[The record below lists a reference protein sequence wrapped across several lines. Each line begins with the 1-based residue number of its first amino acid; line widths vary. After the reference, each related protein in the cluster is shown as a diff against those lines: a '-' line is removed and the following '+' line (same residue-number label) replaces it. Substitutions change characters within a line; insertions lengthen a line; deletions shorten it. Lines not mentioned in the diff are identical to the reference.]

1 MSQNTVN
8 KPRRTKILATLGPST
23 DLPGVTEAMLDA
35 GVNTV
40 RCNMSHGTHE
50 EHSQRIERVRE
61 YNRTHDKTVGVLI
74 DLKGPEIRIGEF
86 QTTKIVLQDGDRFS
100 LDTTMGDKMGTQD
113 CVSVTY
119 KDLPGDVVVGD
130 CLLLD
135 DGLVELRVEAV
146 SDTRVDCTVVVGGPL
161 GGKKGLNRKGGG
173 LSADALTESDELDIA
188 FAVSQRADYIAPS
201 FVKTAADIERV
212 RHLIKQAG
220 GHSHIIA
227 KIETAM
233 AIDNLDE
240 IIAIADGVMVARG
253 DLGVERDDADLPG
266 LQKKIISK
274 ARKADCIAIVATQM
288 MDSMTYSPVPTR
300 AEVFDV
306 ANAVLDGADAVMLSG
321 ETAAGKYP
329 LKVVQN
335 MDRVCRRAE
344 MEHHAMRSQHRLG
357 ETFEHFDES
366 IAMAAMYIANHLGVK
381 CIAALTESGAT
392 ALYMSRI
399 SSGVPIYALSS
410 HPETRTRISLYR
422 GVYPIAHTPLSSEHV
437 TFNQEVAKELK
448 QAGAVEI
455 GDKLIITKG
464 DLTGEEGGTNALKL
478 IRVT

>member
-1 MSQNTVN
+1 MSQ
-8 KPRRTKILATLGPST
+8 PRRTKILATLGPST
-23 DLPGVTEAMLDA
+23 DKPGVTEALIDA
-35 GVNTV
+35 GVNTI

-50 EHSQRIERVRE
+50 EHRQRIERVRE
-61 YNRTHDKTVGVLI
+61 YNQKNDKTVGILI
-74 DLKGPEIRIGEF
+74 DLQGPEIRTGEF
-86 QTTKIVLQDGDRFS
+86 QTDKIELQDGDHFS
-100 LDTTMGDKMGTQD
+100 LDTALDDKLGTQD

-119 KDLPGDVVVGD
+119 KDLPKDVQVGD

-135 DGLVELRVEAV
+135 DGLIELRVEAV
-146 SDTRVDCTVVVGGPL
+146 TDTRVDCLVVVGGPL

-173 LSADALTESDELDIA
+173 LTAEALTESDEKDIA
-188 FAVSQRADYIAPS
+188 FAVSQHADYIAPS
-201 FVKTAADIERV
+201 FVKDAADVERV
-212 RHLIKQAG
+212 RSLIEEAG

-227 KIETAM
+227 KIETAL

-240 IIAIADGVMVARG
+240 IIAAADGVMVARG

-266 LQKKIISK
+266 LQKRIIQK
-274 ARKADCIAIVATQM
+274 ARKADRVVIVATQM
-288 MDSMTYSPVPTR
+288 MDSMTTSPVPTR

-306 ANAVLDGADAVMLSG
+306 ANAVLDGTDAVMLSG
-321 ETAAGKYP
+321 ETAAGMYP

-344 MEHHAMRSQHRLG
+344 LEHHVIRSQHRLG
-357 ETFEHFDES
+357 ETFERFDES
-366 IAMAAMYIANHLGVK
+366 IAMAAMYIANHLGAK
-381 CIAALTESGAT
+381 CIATLTESGAT

-410 HPETRTRISLYR
+410 HPDTRTRISLYR
-422 GVYPIAHTPLSSEHV
+422 GVYPIAHTPLASEHV
-437 TFNQEVAKELK
+437 SFNQEVIKELRE
-448 QAGAVEI
+448 AGAVET

>member
-1 MSQNTVN
+1 MTQ
-8 KPRRTKILATLGPST
+8 PRRTKIVATLGPST
-23 DLPGVTEAMLDA
+23 DEPGVTEALLDA

-50 EHSQRIERVRE
+50 EHLQRIERVRA
-61 YNRTHDKTVGVLI
+61 YNEQSDKTVGILI
-74 DLKGPEIRIGEF
+74 DLQGPEIRTGEF
-86 QTTKIVLQDGDRFS
+86 QTDKIMLQDGDRFS
-100 LDTTMGDKMGTQD
+100 LDTALGDKQGTQD
-113 CVSVTY
+113 SVSVTY
-119 KDLPGDVVVGD
+119 KDLPKDVEVNDV
-130 CLLLD
+130 LLLD

-146 SDTRVDCTVVVGGPL
+146 SATRVDCIVVVGGPL

-173 LSADALTESDELDIA
+173 LTAAALTERDERDIA

-201 FVKTAADIERV
+201 FVKTAADVERV
-212 RHLIKQAG
+212 RNLIEKDG
-220 GHSHIIA
+220 GHCHIIA
-227 KIETAM
+227 KIETAL

-240 IIAIADGVMVARG
+240 IIAAADGVMVARG

-266 LQKKIISK
+266 LQKKIIKK
-274 ARKADCIAIVATQM
+274 ARRADRVVIVATQM
-288 MDSMTYSPVPTR
+288 MDSMTTSPVPTR

-306 ANAVLDGADAVMLSG
+306 ANAVLDGTDAVMLSG
-321 ETAAGKYP
+321 ETAAGQYP

-344 MEHHAMRSQHRLG
+344 REHHVMRSQHRLG
-357 ETFEHFDES
+357 ETFERFDES
-366 IAMAAMYIANHLGVK
+366 IAMAAMYIANHLGIK
-381 CIAALTESGAT
+381 CIAALTESGAS

-422 GVYPIAHTPLSSEHV
+422 GVYPIAHTPLASEHV
-437 TFNQEVAKELK
+437 SFNQEVINELRE
-448 QAGAVEI
+448 AGAVET

>member
-1 MSQNTVN
+1 V
-8 KPRRTKILATLGPST
+8 ATLGPST
-23 DLPGVTEAMLDA
+23 DQAGVTESLIDA
-35 GVNTV
+35 GVNTI
-40 RCNMSHGTHE
+40 RCNMSHGTHD
-50 EHSQRIERVRE
+50 EHRQRIERVRD
-61 YNRTHDKTVGVLI
+61 YNQKNDKTVGILI
-74 DLKGPEIRIGEF
+74 DLQGPEIRTGEF
-86 QTTKIVLQDGDRFS
+86 QTSKIVLQDGDRFS
-100 LDTTMGDKMGTQD
+100 LDTALDEKSGTQD

-119 KDLPGDVVVGD
+119 KDLPKDVQVGD

-135 DGLVELRVEAV
+135 DGLIELRVEAV
-146 SDTRVDCTVVVGGPL
+146 TDTRVDCIVIVGGPL

-173 LSADALTESDELDIA
+173 LTAAALTERDERDIT
-188 FAVSQRADYIAPS
+188 FAVSQNADYIAPS
-201 FVKTAADIERV
+201 FVKNAADVERV
-212 RHLIKQAG
+212 RSLIAAAG

-227 KIETAM
+227 KIETAL

-240 IIAIADGVMVARG
+240 IIAAADGVMVARG

-266 LQKKIISK
+266 LQKRIIQK
-274 ARKADCIAIVATQM
+274 ARKADRVVIVATQM
-288 MDSMTYSPVPTR
+288 MDSMTTSPVPTR

-306 ANAVLDGADAVMLSG
+306 ANAVLDGTDAVMLSG
-321 ETAAGKYP
+321 ETAAGMYP

-344 MEHHAMRSQHRLG
+344 LEHHVMRSQHRVG

-366 IAMAAMYIANHLGVK
+366 IAMAAMYVANHLGVK

-399 SSGVPIYALSS
+399 SSGVPIYALST

-422 GVYPIAHTPLSSEHV
+422 GVYPIAHKPLASEHAS
-437 TFNQEVAKELK
+437 FNQEVIKELRE
-448 QAGAVEI
+448 AGAVDT

-478 IRVT
+478 IRVN